1 MPDELDALWGLP
13 LEEFTAGRD
22 ALAKRLRA
30 DGRRDEAAEVAALR
44 KPSVAAWVVN
54 RLARDHR
61 DDVRELVN
69 AAEAI
74 RAGHRDGDER
84 FRETADRLTRSAREV
99 LSEAGRPASD
109 AVLREV
115 ATTLRAG
122 AAEAPEELVAG
133 RLTHALEPS
142 GFAAM
147 AGAVSRER
155 PARAAPAPAPKP
167 RRADRE
173 RVERARKALA
183 EAKGEATRL
192 RRAADEAE
200 RAAKRAR
207 REAEQA
213 AKQVADAEQ
222 RLADA
227 REG

>member
-1 MPDELDALWGLP
+1 VADELDALWGLP
-13 LEEFTAGRD
+13 LEEFTAARD

-30 DGRRDEAAEVAALR
+30 DGQRDEAAEVAALR
-44 KPSVAAWVVN
+44 KPTVAAWVVN
-54 RLARDHR
+54 RLARDRR
-61 DDVRELVN
+61 DDMRELVT

-74 RAGHRDGDER
+74 RAGRGDGDER
-84 FRETADRLTRSAREV
+84 FRETADQLTRSAREV
-99 LSEAGRPASD
+99 LSDAGRPASD

-147 AGAVSRER
+147 AGAAPRER
-155 PARAAPAPAPKP
+155 TARAAPAPKL

-173 RVERARKALA
+173 RVERARRALA
-183 EAKGEATRL
+183 EAKADATRL
-192 RRAADEAE
+192 GRAADEAE

-207 REAEQA
+207 REAEKA
-213 AKQVADAEQ
+213 EKRVADAEQ
-222 RLADA
+222 RLADT
-227 REG
+227 RDG

>member
-61 DDVRELVN
+61 DDVRELVK

-147 AGAVSRER
+147 VGAVSRER

-167 RRADRE
+167 DRE